1 MTSRKLCRDAHSPV
15 DKRNQGINL
24 VVLNHFSEMCEYGRI
39 GPAQAFHNFVLSAKR
54 TQPVELIAYYPQLDA
69 SLLRG
74 LLKKSRHSHTLGA
87 AKKKECNPSLP

>member
-1 MTSRKLCRDAHSPV
+1 
-15 DKRNQGINL
+15 
-24 VVLNHFSEMCEYGRI
+24 MCEYGRI